1 VNRFID
7 WVDARYPLMKNVREH
22 LTEYYAPKN
31 FNFFYFFGSL
41 ALLVLVVQ
49 ILSGIWL
56 TMHYKPDA
64 KLAFDSVEHI
74 MRDVHFGWLIR
85 YMHSTGASLFFIV
98 IYLHMFRGLMYG
110 SFKGPRELVWV
121 VGMVIYLALMAEA
134 FMGYVLPWGQMSYW
148 GAQVI
153 VNLFTAIPYVG
164 PDLAEWIRGGFS
176 ISDPT
181 LNRFFAF
188 HVVALPIVLILLVA
202 VHLIA
207 LHEVGSN
214 NPDGIEI
221 KKNKDENGI
230 PKDGIPFHPYM
241 TVKDI
246 FVTVV
251 FLVVASAIVFYLPT
265 MNGLFLEH
273 DNFKPADPLQTPA
286 HIKPVWYFGTFYAI
300 LRAVPDK
307 LTGVV
312 LMFLAIALLF
322 LLPWLDRSKV
332 KSWRYRPIFK
342 QMVILFGISFLVL
355 MYLGGQPATATYTM
369 FARIFTV
376 IYFAFFIALP
386 FVSMW
391 EKPKPVPERVTK

>member
-1 VNRFID
+1 MIE
-7 WVDARYPLMKNVREH
+7 WVDARYPLMRNMREH

-64 KLAFDSVEHI
+64 GMAFASVQHI
-74 MRDVHFGWLIR
+74 MRDVNYGWLIR
-85 YMHSTGASLFFIV
+85 YIHTTGASAFFIV
-98 IYLHMFRGLMYG
+98 VYLHMFRGLMYG
-110 SFKGPRELVWV
+110 SYKQPRELVWL
-121 VGMVIYLALMAEA
+121 VGMLIFLALMGEA

-153 VNLFTAIPYVG
+153 INLFTAIPYVG
-164 PDLAEWIRGGFS
+164 GGLAEWIRGGFS
-176 ISDPT
+176 IADPT
-181 LNRFFAF
+181 LNRLFAF
-188 HVVALPIVLILLVA
+188 HVVALPIVLLALVA

-214 NPDGIEI
+214 NPEGVDIKKKKGDDGI
-221 KKNKDENGI
+221 
-230 PKDGIPFHPYM
+230 PLDGIPFHPYY

-246 FVTVV
+246 FGAVV
-251 FLVVASAIVFYLPT
+251 FLFVAAVILFYLPT
-265 MNGLFLEH
+265 FHGVFLEH
-273 DNFKPADPLQTPA
+273 DNLIQANPLKTPA
-286 HIKPVWYFGTFYAI
+286 HIKPVWYFGTFYAV

-312 LMFLAIALLF
+312 LMFLSIALLF

-332 KSWRYRPIFK
+332 KSWRFRPIYK
-342 QMVILFGISFLVL
+342 QMVILFAISFLVL
-355 MYLGGQPATATYTM
+355 MYIGGQPPTATYKM
-369 FARIFTV
+369 FGRIFTV

-386 FVSMW
+386 FVSKW
-391 EKPKPVPERVTK
+391 EKPKPVPERVSK

>member
-1 VNRFID
+1 MRN
-7 WVDARYPLMKNVREH
+7 LREH

-31 FNFFYFFGSL
+31 FNLFYFFGSF

-49 ILSGIWL
+49 IVSGIWL

-64 KLAFDSVEHI
+64 GMAFDSIEHI
-74 MRDVHFGWLIR
+74 MRDVNYGWLIR
-85 YMHSTGASLFFIV
+85 YMHTTGASLFFIV
-98 IYLHMFRGLMYG
+98 IYLHMFRALIYG
-110 SFKGPRELVWV
+110 SFKGPRELVWL

-153 VNLFTAIPYVG
+153 VNLFTAVPYVG

-214 NPDGIEI
+214 NPDGVDI
-221 KKNKDENGI
+221 KKNKDGNGI
-230 PKDGIPFHPYM
+230 PKDGIPFHPYY

-246 FVTVV
+246 FGAVV
-251 FLVVASAIVFYLPT
+251 FLAVATVIIFYMPT
-265 MNGLFLEH
+265 LGGYFLEH
-273 DNFKPADPLQTPA
+273 DNFTPADPLNTPD

-300 LRAVPDK
+300 LRAVPNQDM
-307 LTGVV
+307 GVL
-312 LMFLAIALLF
+312 LMVLAIALLF

-332 KSWRYRPIFK
+332 KSARYRPIYK
-342 QMVILFGISFLVL
+342 QMVILFAISFVVL
-355 MYLGGQPATATYTM
+355 MWLGGKPATATYTM
-369 FARIFTV
+369 FAQIFTG

-386 FVSMW
+386 FVSKW

>member
-1 VNRFID
+1 VNRVID
-7 WVDARYPLMKNVREH
+7 WVDARYPLMKNMREH

-98 IYLHMFRGLMYG
+98 VYLHMFRGLIYG
-110 SFKGPRELVWV
+110 SFKGPRELVWL
-121 VGMVIYLALMAEA
+121 VGMLIFLVLMAEA

-176 ISDPT
+176 IADPA

-214 NPDGIEI
+214 NPDGVDI
-221 KKNKDENGI
+221 KKNKDDNGI
-230 PKDGIPFHPYM
+230 PKDGIPFHPYY

-246 FVTVV
+246 FGAVV
-251 FLVVASAIVFYLPT
+251 FLFVAAVIIFYLPT
-265 MNGLFLEH
+265 MNGYFLEH

-322 LLPWLDRSKV
+322 VLPWLDRSKV
-332 KSWRYRPIFK
+332 RSWRYRPIYK
-342 QMVILFGISFLVL
+342 QMVILFTISFVVL
-355 MYLGGQPATATYTM
+355 MWLGGKPATATYTM
-369 FARIFTV
+369 FAQIFTV

-386 FVSMW
+386 FVSKW

>member
-1 VNRFID
+1 MNRFID
-7 WVDARYPLMKNVREH
+7 WVDARYPLMRNMREH

-64 KLAFDSVEHI
+64 QLAFDSVEHI

-110 SFKGPRELVWV
+110 SYKGPRELVWLL
-121 VGMVIYLALMAEA
+121 GMVIFLALMAEA

-214 NPDGIEI
+214 NPDGVDI
-221 KKNKDENGI
+221 KKNKDANGI
-230 PKDGIPFHPYM
+230 PKDGIPFHPYY

-246 FVTVV
+246 FGAVV
-251 FLVVASAIVFYLPT
+251 FLFVAAVIIFYLPT
-265 MNGLFLEH
+265 MNGIFLEH

-322 LLPWLDRSKV
+322 VLPWLDRSKV
-332 KSWRYRPIFK
+332 RSWRYRPIFK
-342 QMVILFGISFLVL
+342 QMVILFAISFLVL

-386 FVSMW
+386 FVSKW